1 MTIRTLTL
9 ALCVLPLTLTATLAD
24 DDGEEGAHEGR
35 RAAMVVTDAATKTEC
50 SACHMAYPAAL
61 LPARSW
67 RALMADLPNHFGE
80 DASLDDRIRA
90 DIEAYLVA
98 NAADSAG
105 GRALRGVGA
114 TDTPLRISE
123 LPWFKREHSD
133 EVTPRMLEKARSMA
147 NCAACHTGAERGSFD
162 DD

>member
-9 ALCVLPLTLTATLAD
+9 ALCVLPFTLTATLAD
-24 DDGEEGAHEGR
+24 DDGEEGR
-35 RAAMVVTDAATKTEC
+35 RAAIVVTDPTTKEEC
-50 SACHMAYPAAL
+50 SACHIAYPAAF

-67 RALMADLPNHFGE
+67 QALMSDLPNHFGE
-80 DASLDDRIRA
+80 DASLDDRTRA

-98 NAADSAG
+98 NAADG
-105 GRALRGVGA
+105 GRSLRGVA
-114 TDTPLRISE
+114 ETDTPLRISE

-133 EVTPRMLEKARSMA
+133 EVTPRMMEKAKSMA
-147 NCAACHTGAERGSFD
+147 NCAACHTGAERGNFD